1 MSQAADRLGARIE
14 RAWRE
19 GGALQWALR
28 PLALLLWAAVALR
41 RTLYRSGL
49 WRAVSVGIPV
59 IVVGNRVAGG
69 AGKTPTTLAIVAA
82 LRQAGW
88 RPGIVSRGHGSA
100 EHAARAVSADSTAQS
115 VGDEPLLMQRR
126 SQMPVWVGR
135 DRVAAARALMAAHP
149 QVDVLVCDDGLQ
161 HLHLHRDVE
170 VVVFDERGAGNGWL
184 LPAGP
189 LREPI
194 DAPANARQ
202 IVLYNAERPSTALA
216 GHCARRRLAGL
227 VALPAWWRG
236 DDAARTLPAGLTQG
250 PLLASAGIG
259 QPGRFFDSL
268 RALGLTIRPWPLP
281 DHHRFDSLPWPADTT
296 DVIVTEKDAVKLPL
310 PRLRSERPDLR
321 VWVAPLQFE
330 LPDAFVNELL
340 AALPARPHKSR

>member
-1 MSQAADRLGARIE
+1 LATRIE

-19 GGALQWALR
+19 GGVLQWVMR
-28 PLALLLWAAVALR
+28 PPALLLAGTVALR
-41 RTLYRSGL
+41 RWLYRSGL
-49 WRAVSVGIPV
+49 WRTEAVGIPV

-88 RPGIVSRGHGSA
+88 QPGIVSRGHGSG
-100 EHAARAVSADSTAQS
+100 EQAARAVAADSTAQS
-115 VGDEPLLMQRR
+115 VGDEPLLLQRR
-126 SQMPVWVGR
+126 AGVPVWVGR
-135 DRVAAARALMAAHP
+135 DRVAVGRALMAANP

-161 HLHLHRDVE
+161 HLRLHRDVE
-170 VVVFDERGAGNGWL
+170 IVVFDERGAGNGWL

-236 DDAARTLPAGLTQG
+236 EDGAASLPPGLTHQ
-250 PLLASAGIG
+250 PVLASAGIG

-268 RALGLTIRPWPLP
+268 RALGLSIIAWPLP
-281 DHHRFDSLPWPADTT
+281 DHHRFDTLPWPADTT
-296 DVIVTEKDAVKLPL
+296 DVVVTEKDAVKLP
-310 PRLRSERPDLR
+310 PQRLRAERPGLR
-321 VWVAPLQFE
+321 VWVAPLLFE
-330 LPDAFVNELL
+330 LPQAFVSELL
-340 AALPARPHKSR
+340 AALPARPPTT

>member
-1 MSQAADRLGARIE
+1 MSGTADRLAARIE
-14 RAWRE
+14 RAWQD

-28 PLALLLWAAVALR
+28 PLALLMRGAVTAR
-41 RTLYRSGL
+41 RALYRCGA
-49 WRAVSVGIPV
+49 WRTERLGVPV

-82 LRQAGW
+82 LQQAG
-88 RPGIVSRGHGSA
+88 RQPGIVSRGHGSR
-100 EHAARAVSADSTAQS
+100 EREARPVSTDSTAQS

-126 SQMPVWVGR
+126 AQVPVWVGR
-135 DRVAAARALMAAHP
+135 DRVAAGRALLAAHP

-161 HLHLHRDVE
+161 HLRLRRDVE
-170 VVVFDERGAGNGWL
+170 VIVFDERGAGNGWL

-194 DAPANARQ
+194 DAPTDARQ
-202 IVLYNAERPSTALA
+202 IVLYNAERPSTALP

-227 VALPAWWRG
+227 VELGAWWQG
-236 DDAARTLPAGLTQG
+236 ADARAELPPELKRQ
-250 PLLASAGIG
+250 PVLASAGIG

-268 RALGLTIRPWPLP
+268 RTLGLAIEPWPLP
-281 DHHRFDSLPWPADTT
+281 DHHGFDTLPWPAQTR

-310 PRLRSERPDLR
+310 QRLRAERPGLR
-321 VWVAPLQFE
+321 VWVAPLLFE
-330 LPDAFVNELL
+330 LPETFVRELL
-340 AALPARPHKSR
+340 AALPARRPD